1 MNFSAKHSHFRW
13 VQFLKM
19 PRSAI
24 LIEDA
29 SKSLPTIWME
39 NSFPGWSVPGC
50 EKIVP
55 EAELDK
61 STMPPL
67 RLAADFAPLDP
78 LELPLPLPKF
88 AAFVVLFPLALPM
101 LPASAAHAAMAIEYA
116 SSPVEQ
122 PALHMR
128 SVAGLS
134 GDLRANS

>member
-19 PRSAI
+19 PRWAI
-24 LIEDA
+24 WIEDA

-39 NSFPGWSVPGC
+39 TSFPGWRVPGC

-55 EAELDK
+55 EAELGK

-67 RLAADFAPLDP
+67 RLAADFAALDP
-78 LELPLPLPKF
+78 FEPAMPLPEVAGF
-88 AAFVVLFPLALPM
+88 RVLFPLALPM
-101 LPASAAHAAMAIEYA
+101 LPASAAHAAMPIEYA

-122 PALHMR
+122 PALH
-128 SVAGLS
+128 
-134 GDLRANS
+134 